1 MRIKDLEAHLV
12 RQLEQQVL
20 AALPS
25 LLAAQVVLAE
35 LDCLLSL
42 AACARDLELARP
54 TTLRRHSPLPR
65 RPSLS
70 GLVAPLTETRVVT
83 H

>member
-1 MRIKDLEAHLV
+1 MCTY
-12 RQLEQQVL
+12 
-20 AALPS
+20 
-25 LLAAQVVLAE
+25 AQVVLAE

-70 GLVAPLTETRVVT
+70 GLVAQLTETSYSLKLGTR
-83 H
+83 